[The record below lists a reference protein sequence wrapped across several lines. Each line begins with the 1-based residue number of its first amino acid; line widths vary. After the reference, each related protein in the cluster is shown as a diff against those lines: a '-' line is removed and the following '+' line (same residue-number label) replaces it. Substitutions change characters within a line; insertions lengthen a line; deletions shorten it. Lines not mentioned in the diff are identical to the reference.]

1 MNESCKIIV
10 ATCSDDDAVFE
21 FSSGSLLKVIKTE
34 LNDIYT
40 AVKQIAVGIAQDAKE
55 TMLVEMSENEEGLP
69 TAEIYQSGRITTKV
83 FATYKTEV

>member
-1 MNESCKIIV
+1 MNESCKIMV

-21 FSSGSLLKVIKTE
+21 VSSESLKVIKTE

-40 AVKQIAVGIAQDAKE
+40 AVKQMAVGIAQGAKE

>member
-21 FSSGSLLKVIKTE
+21 FSSGSLKAIKTE

-40 AVKQIAVGIAQDAKE
+40 AVKQMAVGIAQDAKE